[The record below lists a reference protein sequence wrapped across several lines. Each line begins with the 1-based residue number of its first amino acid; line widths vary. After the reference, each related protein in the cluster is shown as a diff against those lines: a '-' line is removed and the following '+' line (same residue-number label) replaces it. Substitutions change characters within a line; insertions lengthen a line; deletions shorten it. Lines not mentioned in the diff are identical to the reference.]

1 MFVNIIYHM
10 ENQHLDRYVGNYD
23 KFEEVYA
30 VKGTAEGGI
39 PQTAAGDQ

>member
-1 MFVNIIYHM
+1 MNDVVNIIYHM

-30 VKGTAEGGI
+30 VKKGTA
-39 PQTAAGDQ
+39 